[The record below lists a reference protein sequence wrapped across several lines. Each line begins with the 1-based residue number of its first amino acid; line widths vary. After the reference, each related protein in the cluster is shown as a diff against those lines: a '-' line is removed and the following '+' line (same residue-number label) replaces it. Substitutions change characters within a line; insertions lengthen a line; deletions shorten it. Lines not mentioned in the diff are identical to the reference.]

1 MTARKVKRGGNSQ
14 KDNFNQNVPKKAR
27 SVLNKEFEKKIMCND
42 MLAKFVIDF
51 LCIILFFSM
60 DFLLLDNK
68 KPLFCDI
75 IKLQDKIKKQNRGVL
90 YMLFSK
96 NSLKHTATKSNTLN
110 LHVVNK
116 LEQVAQQVI
125 HKKAVAKAVAKRE
138 AEPPVQQPTG
148 EKLADYSTTGKKR
161 KWDLHKQNN
170 LKLVELYKQAIK
182 ISPNVIS
189 PKRLQDLAD
198 CANQLEYLQ
207 DVEGNKKLY
216 KTYFCRVR
224 LCPMCQWRRSLKL
237 FSQVSKIT
245 DYINQQN
252 NNQVRYLFITLT
264 QKNCCGSE
272 LVQEINKINKS
283 FSLLVDKT
291 KRVQPATKFKKMLLG
306 YIKSTEVTYN
316 PKTKTY
322 HPHLHCIFA
331 VQEEYFNKVN
341 YINKNTWRAIW
352 ADLLKVDYLPQ
363 VNVQAIKPARQQ
375 KAVAEL
381 AKYPAKVSSILNL
394 PQMQAVQVIIDLT
407 TLCYKRRFVA
417 FGGIF
422 KKTKALLKLQDVEA
436 ENADLVGAG
445 NIKEFNYV
453 ARAIYKYNVKFGC
466 YISS

>member
-1 MTARKVKRGGNSQ
+1 MTARKPKRGGISQ
-14 KDNFNQNVPKKAR
+14 NDNFNQKRHPKHR
-27 SVLNKEFEKKIMCND
+27 KEQKLMEQLQTQIIYNLTLTLLFFI
-42 MLAKFVIDF
+42 LDF
-51 LCIILFFSM
+51 L
-60 DFLLLDNK
+60 FLGNK
-68 KPLFCDI
+68 KPLLCGI
-75 IKLQDKIKKQNRGVL
+75 IKVQRLLQQQNRGVFI
-90 YMLFSK
+90 MSFSK
-96 NSLKHTATKSNTLN
+96 NILSQPIQKGKKNFLHDVNTIEKKTL
-110 LHVVNK
+110 L
-116 LEQVAQQVI
+116 VI
-125 HKKAVAKAVAKRE
+125 HQKQLRKEIEKQEQEKQIPI
-138 AEPPVQQPTG
+138 AEPTG
-148 EKLADYSTTGKKR
+148 EKLADYSATGKKR

-182 ISPNVIS
+182 INPSVIS
-189 PKRLQDLAD
+189 LKRLQDLAD
-198 CANQLEYLQ
+198 CASQLEYLQ
-207 DVEGNKKLY
+207 DAEGNKKLY

-245 DYINQQN
+245 DYINQQQ

-264 QKNCCGSE
+264 QKNCSGSE

-291 KRVQPATKFKKMLLG
+291 KRVQPASKFKKMLLG

-331 VQEEYFNKVN
+331 VQGEYFNKEN
-341 YINKNTWRAIW
+341 YINKNSWRAIW

-363 VNVQAIKPARQQ
+363 INVQAIKPARQQ

-394 PQMQAVQVIIDLT
+394 PQMQAVQVVMDLT

-422 KKTKALLKLQDVEA
+422 KKTKALLKLQDIEA
-436 ENADLVGAG
+436 ENVDLVGAG

>member
-1 MTARKVKRGGNSQ
+1 M
-14 KDNFNQNVPKKAR
+14 QN
-27 SVLNKEFEKKIMCND
+27 LQTQIIYNLTLTLLFFI
-42 MLAKFVIDF
+42 LDF
-51 LCIILFFSM
+51 L
-60 DFLLLDNK
+60 FLGNK
-68 KPLFCDI
+68 KPLFCGI
-75 IKLQDKIKKQNRGVL
+75 IKVQRLLQQNRGVFI
-90 YMLFSK
+90 MSFSK
-96 NSLKHTATKSNTLN
+96 NIVSHQLQKGKQNF
-110 LHVVNK
+110 LHVVNAVEK
-116 LEQVAQQVI
+116 KTLLVI
-125 HKKAVAKAVAKRE
+125 HQKQLQKEIEKQEQEKEIPIVE
-138 AEPPVQQPTG
+138 PTG
-148 EKLADYSTTGKKR
+148 EKLADYSVTGKKR

-331 VQEEYFNKVN
+331 VQGEYFNKEN
-341 YINKNTWRAIW
+341 YINKNSWRAIW

-394 PQMQAVQVIIDLT
+394 PQMQAVQVVMNLT

-422 KKTKALLKLQDVEA
+422 KKTKALFKLQDIEA
-436 ENADLVGAG
+436 ENVDLVGAG

>member
-1 MTARKVKRGGNSQ
+1 MEQLQAQIIYNLTLTLL
-14 KDNFNQNVPKKAR
+14 FFI
-27 SVLNKEFEKKIMCND
+27 L
-42 MLAKFVIDF
+42 DF
-51 LCIILFFSM
+51 L
-60 DFLLLDNK
+60 FLGNK
-68 KPLFCDI
+68 KPLFCAI
-75 IKLQDKIKKQNRGVL
+75 IKMRRLLQQQNRGVFI
-90 YMLFSK
+90 MSFSK
-96 NSLKHTATKSNTLN
+96 NIVSQQPKKGKQNF
-110 LHVVNK
+110 LHVVNAVEK
-116 LEQVAQQVI
+116 KTLLVI
-125 HKKAVAKAVAKRE
+125 HHKQLRKEIAKQEQEKE
-138 AEPPVQQPTG
+138 IPIAEPTG
-148 EKLADYSTTGKKR
+148 EKLADYSATGKKR

-182 ISPNVIS
+182 INPSVIS

-198 CANQLEYLQ
+198 CASQLEYLQ

-245 DYINQQN
+245 DYINNQ

-331 VQEEYFNKVN
+331 VQEEYFNKAN
-341 YINKNTWRAIW
+341 YINKNSWRAIW
-352 ADLLKVDYLPQ
+352 ADLLKIDYLPQ

-394 PQMQAVQVIIDLT
+394 PQTQAVQVIMDLT

>member
-1 MTARKVKRGGNSQ
+1 MEQLQAQIIYNLTLTLLFFA
-14 KDNFNQNVPKKAR
+14 
-27 SVLNKEFEKKIMCND
+27 L
-42 MLAKFVIDF
+42 DF
-51 LCIILFFSM
+51 L
-60 DFLLLDNK
+60 FLGNK
-68 KPLFCDI
+68 KPLFCGI
-75 IKLQDKIKKQNRGVL
+75 IKVQRLLQQNRGVFI
-90 YMLFSK
+90 MSFSK
-96 NSLKHTATKSNTLN
+96 NIVSQSTQKGKQNF
-110 LHVVNK
+110 LHVVNAVEK
-116 LEQVAQQVI
+116 KTLLVI
-125 HKKAVAKAVAKRE
+125 HQKQLRKEIEKRE
-138 AEPPVQQPTG
+138 QEKQIPIAEATG
-148 EKLADYSTTGKKR
+148 EKLVDYSTTGKKR

-198 CANQLEYLQ
+198 CASQLEYLQ
-207 DVEGNKKLY
+207 DAEGNKKLY

-245 DYINQQN
+245 DYINQN
-252 NNQVRYLFITLT
+252 DNDDVRYLFITLT
-264 QKNCCGSE
+264 QKNCNGSE

-331 VQEEYFNKVN
+331 VQGEYFNKAN

-352 ADLLKVDYLPQ
+352 ADLLKIDYLPQ
-363 VNVQAIKPARQQ
+363 INVQAIKPARQQ

-394 PQMQAVQVIIDLT
+394 PQTQAVQVVMDLT

-422 KKTKALLKLQDVEA
+422 KKTKALLKMQDVEA

>member
-1 MTARKVKRGGNSQ
+1 MGQLQAQIIYNLTLTLL
-14 KDNFNQNVPKKAR
+14 FFI
-27 SVLNKEFEKKIMCND
+27 L
-42 MLAKFVIDF
+42 DF
-51 LCIILFFSM
+51 LILS
-60 DFLLLDNK
+60 NK
-68 KPLFCDI
+68 KPLFCVI
-75 IKLQDKIKKQNRGVL
+75 IKVQRLLKQQNRGVFI
-90 YMLFSK
+90 MFSK
-96 NSLKHTATKSNTLN
+96 NIVSHQLRKGKQNFLHNVNVIEKKTL
-110 LHVVNK
+110 L
-116 LEQVAQQVI
+116 VI
-125 HKKAVAKAVAKRE
+125 HQKQLQKEIEKRE
-138 AEPPVQQPTG
+138 QEKEIPIAEPTG
-148 EKLADYSTTGKKR
+148 EKLADYSATGKKR

-198 CANQLEYLQ
+198 CASQLEYLQ
-207 DVEGNKKLY
+207 DAEGNKKLY

-245 DYINQQN
+245 DYINNQN
-252 NNQVRYLFITLT
+252 DDVRYLFITLT
-264 QKNCCGSE
+264 QKNCSGLE

-291 KRVQPATKFKKMLLG
+291 KHVQPATKFKKMLLG

-331 VQEEYFNKVN
+331 VQGEYFNKAN

-352 ADLLKVDYLPQ
+352 ADLLKIDYLPQ

-394 PQMQAVQVIIDLT
+394 PQAQAVQVVMDLT

-422 KKTKALLKLQDVEA
+422 KKTKALLKMQDVEA

>member
-1 MTARKVKRGGNSQ
+1 MEQLQAQIIYNLTLTLLFFA
-14 KDNFNQNVPKKAR
+14 
-27 SVLNKEFEKKIMCND
+27 L
-42 MLAKFVIDF
+42 DF
-51 LCIILFFSM
+51 L
-60 DFLLLDNK
+60 FLGNK
-68 KPLFCDI
+68 KPLFCAI
-75 IKLQDKIKKQNRGVL
+75 IKVQRLLQQNRGVFI
-90 YMLFSK
+90 MSFSK
-96 NSLKHTATKSNTLN
+96 NIVSQQPKKGKQNF
-110 LHVVNK
+110 LHVVNAVEK
-116 LEQVAQQVI
+116 KTLLVI
-125 HKKAVAKAVAKRE
+125 HQKQLQKEIEKQEQEKE
-138 AEPPVQQPTG
+138 IPIAEPTG
-148 EKLADYSTTGKKR
+148 EKLADYSATGKKR

-182 ISPNVIS
+182 INPSVIS

-198 CANQLEYLQ
+198 CASQLEYLQ
-207 DVEGNKKLY
+207 DAEGNKKLY

-245 DYINQQN
+245 DYINQQQ

-306 YIKSTEVTYN
+306 YIKSMEVTYN

-331 VQEEYFNKVN
+331 VQEEYFNKAN

>member
-1 MTARKVKRGGNSQ
+1 MEQLQTQIIYNLTLTLL
-14 KDNFNQNVPKKAR
+14 FFI
-27 SVLNKEFEKKIMCND
+27 L
-42 MLAKFVIDF
+42 DF
-51 LCIILFFSM
+51 L
-60 DFLLLDNK
+60 FLGNK
-68 KPLFCDI
+68 KPLFCVI
-75 IKLQDKIKKQNRGVL
+75 IKVQRLLQKQNRGVFI
-90 YMLFSK
+90 MSFSK
-96 NSLKHTATKSNTLN
+96 NIVSQQFRKGKQNF
-110 LHVVNK
+110 LHVVNAVEK
-116 LEQVAQQVI
+116 KTLLVI
-125 HKKAVAKAVAKRE
+125 HQKQLQKEIEKRE
-138 AEPPVQQPTG
+138 QEKQIPIVEPTG
-148 EKLADYSTTGKKR
+148 EKLVDYSATGKKR

-198 CANQLEYLQ
+198 CASQLEYLQ
-207 DVEGNKKLY
+207 DAEGNKKLY

-264 QKNCCGSE
+264 QKNCSGSE

-291 KRVQPATKFKKMLLG
+291 KRVQPASKFKKMLLG

-331 VQEEYFNKVN
+331 VQEEYFNKAN
-341 YINKNTWRAIW
+341 YINKNSWRAIW

-363 VNVQAIKPARQQ
+363 INVQAIKPARQQ

-394 PQMQAVQVIIDLT
+394 PQAQAVQVVMDLT

-422 KKTKALLKLQDVEA
+422 KKTKALLKMQDVEA

>member
-1 MTARKVKRGGNSQ
+1 MEQLQTQIIYNLTLTLLFFA
-14 KDNFNQNVPKKAR
+14 
-27 SVLNKEFEKKIMCND
+27 L
-42 MLAKFVIDF
+42 DF
-51 LCIILFFSM
+51 L
-60 DFLLLDNK
+60 FLGNK
-68 KPLFCDI
+68 KPLFCGI
-75 IKLQDKIKKQNRGVL
+75 IKVQRLLQQNRGVF
-90 YMLFSK
+90 MSFSK
-96 NSLKHTATKSNTLN
+96 NIVSHQLQKGKQNFLHDVNAIEKKTL
-110 LHVVNK
+110 L
-116 LEQVAQQVI
+116 VI
-125 HKKAVAKAVAKRE
+125 HQKKLRKEIAKQEQEKQIPI
-138 AEPPVQQPTG
+138 AEPTG
-148 EKLADYSTTGKKR
+148 EKLVDYSATGKKR
-161 KWDLHKQNN
+161 KWDLHKQEN

-182 ISPNVIS
+182 INSSVIS

-207 DVEGNKKLY
+207 DAEGNKKLY

-252 NNQVRYLFITLT
+252 NQVRYLFITLT
-264 QKNCCGSE
+264 QKNCNGSE

-291 KRVQPATKFKKMLLG
+291 KRVQPASKFKKMLLG

-331 VQEEYFNKVN
+331 VQGEYFNKAN
-341 YINKNTWRAIW
+341 YINKNSWRAIW
-352 ADLLKVDYLPQ
+352 ADLLKIDYLPQ
-363 VNVQAIKPARQQ
+363 IDVQAIKPTRQQ

-394 PQMQAVQVIIDLT
+394 LEAQAVQVVMDLT

-422 KKTKALLKLQDVEA
+422 KKTKALLKMQDVEA

>member
-1 MTARKVKRGGNSQ
+1 MEQLQAQIIYNLTLTLL
-14 KDNFNQNVPKKAR
+14 FFI
-27 SVLNKEFEKKIMCND
+27 L
-42 MLAKFVIDF
+42 DF
-51 LCIILFFSM
+51 LILS
-60 DFLLLDNK
+60 NK
-68 KPLFCDI
+68 KPLFCVI
-75 IKLQDKIKKQNRGVL
+75 IKVQRLLKQQNRGVFI
-90 YMLFSK
+90 MFSK
-96 NSLKHTATKSNTLN
+96 NIVSHQLRKGKQNFLHNVNVIEKKTL
-110 LHVVNK
+110 L
-116 LEQVAQQVI
+116 VI
-125 HKKAVAKAVAKRE
+125 HQKQLQKEIEKRE
-138 AEPPVQQPTG
+138 QEKEIPIAEPTG
-148 EKLADYSTTGKKR
+148 EKLEDYSATGKKR

-189 PKRLQDLAD
+189 PKRLQDLED
-198 CANQLEYLQ
+198 CASQLEYLQ

-252 NNQVRYLFITLT
+252 NQVRYLFITLT
-264 QKNCCGSE
+264 QKNCNGSE

-291 KRVQPATKFKKMLLG
+291 KHVQPATKFKKMLLG

-331 VQEEYFNKVN
+331 VQGEYFNKEN
-341 YINKNTWRAIW
+341 YINKNSWRAIW

-394 PQMQAVQVIIDLT
+394 PQMQAVQVVMDLT

>member
-1 MTARKVKRGGNSQ
+1 MEQLQTQIIYNLTLTLLFFA
-14 KDNFNQNVPKKAR
+14 
-27 SVLNKEFEKKIMCND
+27 L
-42 MLAKFVIDF
+42 DF
-51 LCIILFFSM
+51 L
-60 DFLLLDNK
+60 FLGNK
-68 KPLFCDI
+68 KPLFCGI
-75 IKLQDKIKKQNRGVL
+75 IKVQRLLQQNRGVF
-90 YMLFSK
+90 MSFSK
-96 NSLKHTATKSNTLN
+96 NILSQPIQKGKKNFLHDVNAIEKKTL
-110 LHVVNK
+110 L
-116 LEQVAQQVI
+116 VI
-125 HKKAVAKAVAKRE
+125 HHKKLQKEIEKRE
-138 AEPPVQQPTG
+138 QEKEIPIAQPTG
-148 EKLADYSTTGKKR
+148 EKLADYSATGKKR

-182 ISPNVIS
+182 INPNVIS

-198 CANQLEYLQ
+198 CASQLEYLQ
-207 DVEGNKKLY
+207 DAEGNKKLY

-245 DYINQQN
+245 DYINNQ

-264 QKNCCGSE
+264 QKNCSGSE

-291 KRVQPATKFKKMLLG
+291 KRVQPAAKFKKMLLG

-331 VQEEYFNKVN
+331 VQGEYFNKAN

>member
-1 MTARKVKRGGNSQ
+1 MEQLQAQIIYNLTLTLLFFA
-14 KDNFNQNVPKKAR
+14 
-27 SVLNKEFEKKIMCND
+27 L
-42 MLAKFVIDF
+42 DF
-51 LCIILFFSM
+51 L
-60 DFLLLDNK
+60 FLGNK
-68 KPLFCDI
+68 KPLFCAI
-75 IKLQDKIKKQNRGVL
+75 IKVQRLLQQNRGVFI
-90 YMLFSK
+90 MSFSK
-96 NSLKHTATKSNTLN
+96 NILTQQPKKGKQNF
-110 LHVVNK
+110 LHVVNAVEK
-116 LEQVAQQVI
+116 KTLLVI
-125 HKKAVAKAVAKRE
+125 HHKQLRKEIEKRE
-138 AEPPVQQPTG
+138 QEKQIPIAQPTG
-148 EKLADYSTTGKKR
+148 EKLADYSATGKKR

-182 ISPNVIS
+182 INPSVIS

-198 CANQLEYLQ
+198 CASQLEYLQ
-207 DVEGNKKLY
+207 DAEGNKKLY

-245 DYINQQN
+245 DYINQQQ

-331 VQEEYFNKVN
+331 VQGEYFNKEN
-341 YINKNTWRAIW
+341 YINKNSWRAIW

-363 VNVQAIKPARQQ
+363 INVQAIKPARQQ

-394 PQMQAVQVIIDLT
+394 PQMQAVQVVMDLT

-422 KKTKALLKLQDVEA
+422 KKTKALLKLQDIEA
-436 ENADLVGAG
+436 ENVDLVGAG

>member
-1 MTARKVKRGGNSQ
+1 MEQLQAQIIYNLTLTLLFFA
-14 KDNFNQNVPKKAR
+14 
-27 SVLNKEFEKKIMCND
+27 L
-42 MLAKFVIDF
+42 DF
-51 LCIILFFSM
+51 L
-60 DFLLLDNK
+60 FLGNK
-68 KPLFCDI
+68 KPLFCGI
-75 IKLQDKIKKQNRGVL
+75 IKVQRLLQQNRGVF
-90 YMLFSK
+90 MSFSK
-96 NSLKHTATKSNTLN
+96 NILSQPIQKGKKNFLHDVNAIEKKTL
-110 LHVVNK
+110 L
-116 LEQVAQQVI
+116 VI
-125 HKKAVAKAVAKRE
+125 HHKKLQKEIEKRE
-138 AEPPVQQPTG
+138 QEKQIPIAEPTG
-148 EKLADYSTTGKKR
+148 EKLADYSATGKKR

-182 ISPNVIS
+182 INPSVIS

-198 CANQLEYLQ
+198 CASQLEYLQ
-207 DVEGNKKLY
+207 DAEGNKKLY

-252 NNQVRYLFITLT
+252 DDVRYLFITLT

-331 VQEEYFNKVN
+331 VQGEYFNKAN
-341 YINKNTWRAIW
+341 YINKNSWRAIW

-363 VNVQAIKPARQQ
+363 INVQAIKPARQQ

-394 PQMQAVQVIIDLT
+394 PQTQAVQVIMDLT

-436 ENADLVGAG
+436 ENADLVGAS
-445 NIKEFNYV
+445 NLKEFNYV

>member
-1 MTARKVKRGGNSQ
+1 MEQLQVQIIYNLTLTLLFFA
-14 KDNFNQNVPKKAR
+14 
-27 SVLNKEFEKKIMCND
+27 L
-42 MLAKFVIDF
+42 DF
-51 LCIILFFSM
+51 L
-60 DFLLLDNK
+60 FLGNK
-68 KPLFCDI
+68 KPLFCAI
-75 IKLQDKIKKQNRGVL
+75 IKVQRLLQQNRGVFI
-90 YMLFSK
+90 MSFSK
-96 NSLKHTATKSNTLN
+96 NILTHQPQKGKQNF
-110 LHVVNK
+110 LHVVNAVEK
-116 LEQVAQQVI
+116 KTLLVI
-125 HKKAVAKAVAKRE
+125 HQKKLQKEIEKRE
-138 AEPPVQQPTG
+138 QEKQIPIAEPTG
-148 EKLADYSTTGKKR
+148 EKLADYSATGKKR

-245 DYINQQN
+245 DYINQN
-252 NNQVRYLFITLT
+252 NNKQARYLFITLT
-264 QKNCCGSE
+264 QKNCSGSE

-291 KRVQPATKFKKMLLG
+291 KRVQPAAKFKKMLLG

-331 VQEEYFNKVN
+331 VQGEYFNKAN

-363 VNVQAIKPARQQ
+363 INVQAIKPARQQ

-394 PQMQAVQVIIDLT
+394 PQAQAVQVVMDLT

-422 KKTKALLKLQDVEA
+422 KKTKALLKMQDVEA

>member
-1 MTARKVKRGGNSQ
+1 MEQLQAQIIYNLTLTLL
-14 KDNFNQNVPKKAR
+14 FFI
-27 SVLNKEFEKKIMCND
+27 L
-42 MLAKFVIDF
+42 DF
-51 LCIILFFSM
+51 L
-60 DFLLLDNK
+60 FLGNK
-68 KPLFCDI
+68 KPLFCVI
-75 IKLQDKIKKQNRGVL
+75 IKVQRLLKQQNRGVFI
-90 YMLFSK
+90 MSFSK
-96 NSLKHTATKSNTLN
+96 NIVSQSTQKGKQNF
-110 LHVVNK
+110 LHVVNAVEK
-116 LEQVAQQVI
+116 KTLLVI
-125 HKKAVAKAVAKRE
+125 HQKQLQKEIEKRE
-138 AEPPVQQPTG
+138 QEKQIPIVEPTG
-148 EKLADYSTTGKKR
+148 EKLVDYSATGKKR

-182 ISPNVIS
+182 INPSVIS

-198 CANQLEYLQ
+198 CASQLEYLQ
-207 DVEGNKKLY
+207 DGEGNKKLY

-252 NNQVRYLFITLT
+252 DNQVRYLFITLT
-264 QKNCCGSE
+264 QKNCNGSE

-291 KRVQPATKFKKMLLG
+291 KRVQPASKFKKMLLG

-331 VQEEYFNKVN
+331 VQGEYFNKAN
-341 YINKNTWRAIW
+341 YINKNSWRAIW

-363 VNVQAIKPARQQ
+363 IDVQAIKPARQQ

-394 PQMQAVQVIIDLT
+394 PQAQAVQVVMDLT

-422 KKTKALLKLQDVEA
+422 KKTKALLKMQDVEA

-453 ARAIYKYNVKFGC
+453 ARAIYKYTVKFGC

>member
-1 MTARKVKRGGNSQ
+1 MEQLQTQIIYNLTLTLL
-14 KDNFNQNVPKKAR
+14 FFI
-27 SVLNKEFEKKIMCND
+27 L
-42 MLAKFVIDF
+42 DF
-51 LCIILFFSM
+51 L
-60 DFLLLDNK
+60 FLGNK
-68 KPLFCDI
+68 KPLFCVI
-75 IKLQDKIKKQNRGVL
+75 IKVQRLLQKQNRGVFI
-90 YMLFSK
+90 MSFSK
-96 NSLKHTATKSNTLN
+96 NIVSQQFRKGKQNF
-110 LHVVNK
+110 LHVVNAVEK
-116 LEQVAQQVI
+116 KTLLVI
-125 HKKAVAKAVAKRE
+125 HQKQLQKEIEKRE
-138 AEPPVQQPTG
+138 QEKQIPIVEPTG
-148 EKLADYSTTGKKR
+148 EKLVDYSATGKKR

-198 CANQLEYLQ
+198 CASQLEYLQ

-331 VQEEYFNKVN
+331 VQGEYFNKEN
-341 YINKNTWRAIW
+341 YINKNSWRAIW

-394 PQMQAVQVIIDLT
+394 PQMQAVQVVMDLT

-422 KKTKALLKLQDVEA
+422 KKTKALLKMQDVEA

>member
-1 MTARKVKRGGNSQ
+1 MEQLQAQIIYNLTLTLLFFA
-14 KDNFNQNVPKKAR
+14 
-27 SVLNKEFEKKIMCND
+27 L
-42 MLAKFVIDF
+42 DF
-51 LCIILFFSM
+51 L
-60 DFLLLDNK
+60 FLGNK
-68 KPLFCDI
+68 KPLFCAI
-75 IKLQDKIKKQNRGVL
+75 IKVQRLLQQNRGVFI
-90 YMLFSK
+90 MSFSK
-96 NSLKHTATKSNTLN
+96 NILTQPIQKGKQNF
-110 LHVVNK
+110 LHVVNAVEK
-116 LEQVAQQVI
+116 KTLLVI
-125 HKKAVAKAVAKRE
+125 HQKQLQKEIEKRE
-138 AEPPVQQPTG
+138 QEKQIPIVEPTG
-148 EKLADYSTTGKKR
+148 EKLVDYSATGKKR

-182 ISPNVIS
+182 INSSVIS

-198 CANQLEYLQ
+198 CASQLEYLQ
-207 DVEGNKKLY
+207 DGEGNKKLY

-252 NNQVRYLFITLT
+252 DNQVRYLFITLT
-264 QKNCCGSE
+264 QKNCNGSE

-291 KRVQPATKFKKMLLG
+291 KRVQPASKFKKMLLG

-331 VQEEYFNKVN
+331 VQGEYFNKAN
-341 YINKNTWRAIW
+341 YINKNSWRAIW
-352 ADLLKVDYLPQ
+352 ADLLKIDYLPQ
-363 VNVQAIKPARQQ
+363 IDVQAIKPARQQ

-381 AKYPAKVSSILNL
+381 TKYPAKVSSILNL
-394 PQMQAVQVIIDLT
+394 PQAQAVQVIIDLT

>member
-1 MTARKVKRGGNSQ
+1 MEQLQAQIIYNLTLTLLFFA
-14 KDNFNQNVPKKAR
+14 
-27 SVLNKEFEKKIMCND
+27 L
-42 MLAKFVIDF
+42 DF
-51 LCIILFFSM
+51 L
-60 DFLLLDNK
+60 FLGNK
-68 KPLFCDI
+68 KPLFCAI
-75 IKLQDKIKKQNRGVL
+75 IKVQRLLQQNRGVFI
-90 YMLFSK
+90 MSFSK
-96 NSLKHTATKSNTLN
+96 NILTQQPKKGKQNF
-110 LHVVNK
+110 LHVVNAVEK
-116 LEQVAQQVI
+116 KTLLVI
-125 HKKAVAKAVAKRE
+125 HHKQLRKEIEKRE
-138 AEPPVQQPTG
+138 QEKQIPIAEATG
-148 EKLADYSTTGKKR
+148 EKLEDYSATGKKR

-245 DYINQQN
+245 DYINQQQ

-264 QKNCCGSE
+264 QKNCNGSE

-331 VQEEYFNKVN
+331 VQEEYFNKAN

-394 PQMQAVQVIIDLT
+394 PQAQAVQVIIDLT

>member
-1 MTARKVKRGGNSQ
+1 MEQLQVQ
-14 KDNFNQNVPKKAR
+14 
-27 SVLNKEFEKKIMCND
+27 
-42 MLAKFVIDF
+42 
-51 LCIILFFSM
+51 IIYNLTLTLLFFAL
-60 DFLLLDNK
+60 DFLLLGNK

-75 IKLQDKIKKQNRGVL
+75 IKVQRLLQQQNRGVFI
-90 YMLFSK
+90 MSFSK
-96 NSLKHTATKSNTLN
+96 NIVSHQLQKGKQNFLHNVNTIEKKTL
-110 LHVVNK
+110 L
-116 LEQVAQQVI
+116 VI
-125 HKKAVAKAVAKRE
+125 HQKNLRKRIKKQEQEEQIPIA
-138 AEPPVQQPTG
+138 QPTG
-148 EKLADYSTTGKKR
+148 EKLVDYSTTGKKR
-161 KWDLHKQNN
+161 KWDLHKKNN

-198 CANQLEYLQ
+198 CASQLEYLQ
-207 DVEGNKKLY
+207 DAEGNKKLY

-252 NNQVRYLFITLT
+252 KNQVRYLFITLT

-291 KRVQPATKFKKMLLG
+291 KRVQPASKFKKMLLG

-331 VQEEYFNKVN
+331 VQGEYFNKEN
-341 YINKNTWRAIW
+341 YINKNSWRTIW

-394 PQMQAVQVIIDLT
+394 PQTQAVQVVMDLT

>member
-1 MTARKVKRGGNSQ
+1 
-14 KDNFNQNVPKKAR
+14 
-27 SVLNKEFEKKIMCND
+27 MCDD

-90 YMLFSK
+90 YMLFYK
-96 NSLKHTATKSNTLN
+96 NSLKHTAIKSNTLN

-148 EKLADYSTTGKKR
+148 EKLVDYSQTGKKR
-161 KWDLHKQNN
+161 KWDKHKQDA
-170 LKLVELYKQAIK
+170 LKLADLYTQALK
-182 ISPNVIS
+182 LYPNLLTA
-189 PKRLQDLAD
+189 KRLEDLIL
-198 CANQLEYLQ
+198 CAEQLEYLV
-207 DVEGNKKLY
+207 DADGNKKLY
-216 KTYFCRVR
+216 RTYFCRNR

-245 DYINQQN
+245 DYLNEQN
-252 NNQVRYLFITLT
+252 NEQNNQVRYLFITLT
-264 QKNCCGSE
+264 QKNCEGANLKIE
-272 LVQEINKINKS
+272 FDEINTAFAK
-283 FSLLVDKT
+283 LVDKT
-291 KRVQPATKFKKMLLG
+291 KHVATATKFKQSMLG

-316 PKTKTY
+316 SKTNTY
-322 HPHLHCIFA
+322 HPHLHVIFA
-331 VQEEYFNKVN
+331 VKEDYFNFKSSN
-341 YINKNTWRAIW
+341 YISKNNWRAIW
-352 ADLLKVDYLPQ
+352 AELLGVDYLPQ
-363 VNVQAIKPARQQ
+363 VNVQAIKQARQQ

-381 AKYPAKVSSILNL
+381 AKYPAKITNILDL
-394 PQMQAVQVIIDLT
+394 PQQQAVQVVADLT
-407 TLCYKRRFVA
+407 IFCYKRRFVA

-422 KKTKALLKLQDVEA
+422 KKTKTLLKLQDVEA

>member
-1 MTARKVKRGGNSQ
+1 MEQLQAQIIYNLTLTLL
-14 KDNFNQNVPKKAR
+14 FFI
-27 SVLNKEFEKKIMCND
+27 L
-42 MLAKFVIDF
+42 DF
-51 LCIILFFSM
+51 LILS
-60 DFLLLDNK
+60 NK
-68 KPLFCDI
+68 KPLFCVI
-75 IKLQDKIKKQNRGVL
+75 IKVQRLLKQQNRGVFI
-90 YMLFSK
+90 MFSK
-96 NSLKHTATKSNTLN
+96 NIVSHQLRKGKQNFLHNVNVIEKKTL
-110 LHVVNK
+110 L
-116 LEQVAQQVI
+116 VI
-125 HKKAVAKAVAKRE
+125 HQKQLQKEIEKRE
-138 AEPPVQQPTG
+138 QEKEIPIAEPTG
-148 EKLADYSTTGKKR
+148 EKLADYSATGKKR

-198 CANQLEYLQ
+198 CASQLEYLQ
-207 DVEGNKKLY
+207 DAEGNKKLY

-252 NNQVRYLFITLT
+252 NQVRYLFITLT
-264 QKNCCGSE
+264 QKNCSGPE

-291 KRVQPATKFKKMLLG
+291 KRVQPASKFKKMLLG

-331 VQEEYFNKVN
+331 VQGEYFNKAN
-341 YINKNTWRAIW
+341 YINKNSWRAIW
-352 ADLLKVDYLPQ
+352 ADLLKIDYLPQ
-363 VNVQAIKPARQQ
+363 IDVQAIKPARQQ

-381 AKYPAKVSSILNL
+381 TKYPAKVSSILNL
-394 PQMQAVQVIIDLT
+394 PQAQAVQVIIDLT

>member
-1 MTARKVKRGGNSQ
+1 MEQLQTQ
-14 KDNFNQNVPKKAR
+14 
-27 SVLNKEFEKKIMCND
+27 
-42 MLAKFVIDF
+42 
-51 LCIILFFSM
+51 IIYNLTLTLLFFAL
-60 DFLLLDNK
+60 DFLLLGNK
-68 KPLFCDI
+68 KPLFCGI
-75 IKLQDKIKKQNRGVL
+75 IKVQRLLQQQNRGVFI
-90 YMLFSK
+90 MSFSK
-96 NSLKHTATKSNTLN
+96 NIVSQQPKKGKQNF
-110 LHVVNK
+110 LHVVNAVEK
-116 LEQVAQQVI
+116 KTLLVI
-125 HKKAVAKAVAKRE
+125 HQKKLQKEIEKRE
-138 AEPPVQQPTG
+138 QEKEIPIAQPTG
-148 EKLADYSTTGKKR
+148 EKLADYSATGKKR

-182 ISPNVIS
+182 ISPSVIS

-198 CANQLEYLQ
+198 CASQLEYLQ
-207 DVEGNKKLY
+207 DAEGNKKLY

-245 DYINQQN
+245 DYINNQN
-252 NNQVRYLFITLT
+252 DDVRYLFITLT
-264 QKNCCGSE
+264 QKNCNGSE

-291 KRVQPATKFKKMLLG
+291 KRVQPASKFKKMLLG

-331 VQEEYFNKVN
+331 VQGEYFNKAN

-352 ADLLKVDYLPQ
+352 ADLLKIDYLPQ
-363 VNVQAIKPARQQ
+363 INVQAIKPARQQ

-445 NIKEFNYV
+445 NVKEFNYV

>member
-1 MTARKVKRGGNSQ
+1 
-14 KDNFNQNVPKKAR
+14 
-27 SVLNKEFEKKIMCND
+27 MCDD

-90 YMLFSK
+90 YMLFYK
-96 NSLKHTATKSNTLN
+96 NSLKHTAIKSNTLN

-148 EKLADYSTTGKKR
+148 EKLVDYSQTGKKR
-161 KWDLHKQNN
+161 KWDKHKQDA
-170 LKLVELYKQAIK
+170 LKLADLYTQALK
-182 ISPNVIS
+182 LYPNLLTA
-189 PKRLQDLAD
+189 KRLEDLIL
-198 CANQLEYLQ
+198 CAEQLEYLV
-207 DVEGNKKLY
+207 DADGNKKLY
-216 KTYFCRVR
+216 RTYFCRNR

-245 DYINQQN
+245 DYLNEQN
-252 NNQVRYLFITLT
+252 NEQNNQVRYLFITLT
-264 QKNCCGSE
+264 QKNCEGANLKIE
-272 LVQEINKINKS
+272 FDKINTAFAK
-283 FSLLVDKT
+283 LVDKT
-291 KRVQPATKFKKMLLG
+291 KHVATATKFKQSMLG

-316 PKTKTY
+316 SKTNTY
-322 HPHLHCIFA
+322 HPHLHVIFA
-331 VQEEYFNKVN
+331 VKEDYFNFKSSN
-341 YINKNTWRAIW
+341 YISKNNWRAIW
-352 ADLLKVDYLPQ
+352 AELLGVDYLPQ
-363 VNVQAIKPARQQ
+363 VNVQAIKQARQQ

-381 AKYPAKVSSILNL
+381 VKYPAKITNILDL
-394 PQMQAVQVIIDLT
+394 PQQQAVQVVADLT
-407 TLCYKRRFVA
+407 IFCYKRRFVA

-422 KKTKALLKLQDVEA
+422 KKTKTLLKLQDVEA

>member
-1 MTARKVKRGGNSQ
+1 MEQLQTQIIYNLTLTLL
-14 KDNFNQNVPKKAR
+14 FFI
-27 SVLNKEFEKKIMCND
+27 L
-42 MLAKFVIDF
+42 DF
-51 LCIILFFSM
+51 L
-60 DFLLLDNK
+60 FLGNK
-68 KPLFCDI
+68 KPLFCVI
-75 IKLQDKIKKQNRGVL
+75 IKVQRLLQKQNRGVFI
-90 YMLFSK
+90 MSFSK
-96 NSLKHTATKSNTLN
+96 NIVSQQFRKGKQNF
-110 LHVVNK
+110 LHVVNAVEK
-116 LEQVAQQVI
+116 KTLLVI
-125 HKKAVAKAVAKRE
+125 HQKQLQREIEKRE
-138 AEPPVQQPTG
+138 QEKQIPIVEPTG
-148 EKLADYSTTGKKR
+148 EKLMDYSATGKKR

-170 LKLVELYKQAIK
+170 LRLVELYKQAIK
-182 ISPNVIS
+182 INPSVIS

-198 CANQLEYLQ
+198 CASQLEYLQ
-207 DVEGNKKLY
+207 DAEGNKKLY

-245 DYINQQN
+245 DYINQQQ

-264 QKNCCGSE
+264 QKNCNGSE

-283 FSLLVDKT
+283 FSLLIDKT
-291 KRVQPATKFKKMLLG
+291 KRVQPASKFKKMLLG

-331 VQEEYFNKVN
+331 VQEEYFNKAN
-341 YINKNTWRAIW
+341 YINKNSWRAIW

-363 VNVQAIKPARQQ
+363 INVQAIKPTRQQ

-394 PQMQAVQVIIDLT
+394 PQAQAVQVVMDLT

-422 KKTKALLKLQDVEA
+422 KKTKALLKMQDVEA

>member
-1 MTARKVKRGGNSQ
+1 MEQLQVQIIYNLTLTLL
-14 KDNFNQNVPKKAR
+14 FFI
-27 SVLNKEFEKKIMCND
+27 L
-42 MLAKFVIDF
+42 DF
-51 LCIILFFSM
+51 L
-60 DFLLLDNK
+60 FLGNK
-68 KPLFCDI
+68 KPLFCVI
-75 IKLQDKIKKQNRGVL
+75 IKVQRLLQKQNRGVFI
-90 YMLFSK
+90 MSFSK
-96 NSLKHTATKSNTLN
+96 NILTHQPQKGKQNF
-110 LHVVNK
+110 LHVVNAVEK
-116 LEQVAQQVI
+116 KTLLVI
-125 HKKAVAKAVAKRE
+125 HQKKLQKEIEKRE
-138 AEPPVQQPTG
+138 QEKQIPIAEPTG
-148 EKLADYSTTGKKR
+148 EKLVDYSATGKKR

-182 ISPNVIS
+182 INPSVIS

-198 CANQLEYLQ
+198 CASQLEYLQ
-207 DVEGNKKLY
+207 DAEGNKKLY

-245 DYINQQN
+245 DYINNQ

-264 QKNCCGSE
+264 QKNCSGLE

-331 VQEEYFNKVN
+331 VQGEYFNKAN
-341 YINKNTWRAIW
+341 YINKNSWRAIW

-363 VNVQAIKPARQQ
+363 IDVQAIKPARQQ

-394 PQMQAVQVIIDLT
+394 PQTQAVQVVMDLT

-422 KKTKALLKLQDVEA
+422 KKIKALLKMQDVEA

>member
-1 MTARKVKRGGNSQ
+1 MEQLQTQIIYNLTLTLL
-14 KDNFNQNVPKKAR
+14 FFI
-27 SVLNKEFEKKIMCND
+27 L
-42 MLAKFVIDF
+42 DF
-51 LCIILFFSM
+51 L
-60 DFLLLDNK
+60 FLGNK
-68 KPLFCDI
+68 KPLFCVI
-75 IKLQDKIKKQNRGVL
+75 IKVQRLLQKQNRGVFI
-90 YMLFSK
+90 MSFSK
-96 NSLKHTATKSNTLN
+96 NIVSQQFRKGKQNFLHNVNVIEKKTL
-110 LHVVNK
+110 L
-116 LEQVAQQVI
+116 VI
-125 HKKAVAKAVAKRE
+125 HQKQLQKEIEKRE
-138 AEPPVQQPTG
+138 QEKEIPIAEPTG
-148 EKLADYSTTGKKR
+148 EKLADYSATGKKR

-182 ISPNVIS
+182 INPSVIS

-207 DVEGNKKLY
+207 DAEGNKKLY

-252 NNQVRYLFITLT
+252 NQVRYLFITLT
-264 QKNCCGSE
+264 QKNCNGSE

-283 FSLLVDKT
+283 FSLLIDKT
-291 KRVQPATKFKKMLLG
+291 KRVQSASKFKKMLLG
-306 YIKSTEVTYN
+306 YIKSTEITYN

-331 VQEEYFNKVN
+331 VQGEYFNKAN
-341 YINKNTWRAIW
+341 YINKNNWRAIW
-352 ADLLKVDYLPQ
+352 ADLLKIDYLPQ

-381 AKYPAKVSSILNL
+381 AKYPAKVSSILDL
-394 PQMQAVQVIIDLT
+394 PQTQAVQVIMDLT

-422 KKTKALLKLQDVEA
+422 KKTKALLKMQDVEA

>member
-1 MTARKVKRGGNSQ
+1 MEQLQAQIIYNLTLTLLFFA
-14 KDNFNQNVPKKAR
+14 
-27 SVLNKEFEKKIMCND
+27 L
-42 MLAKFVIDF
+42 DF
-51 LCIILFFSM
+51 L
-60 DFLLLDNK
+60 FLGNK
-68 KPLFCDI
+68 KPLFCAI
-75 IKLQDKIKKQNRGVL
+75 IKVQRLLQQNRGVFI
-90 YMLFSK
+90 MSFSK
-96 NSLKHTATKSNTLN
+96 NIVSQQPKKGKQNF
-110 LHVVNK
+110 LHVVNAVEK
-116 LEQVAQQVI
+116 KTLLVI
-125 HKKAVAKAVAKRE
+125 HQKQLQKEIEKQEQEKEIPIVE
-138 AEPPVQQPTG
+138 PTG
-148 EKLADYSTTGKKR
+148 EKLTDYSATGKKR

-182 ISPNVIS
+182 INPNVIS

-198 CANQLEYLQ
+198 CASQLEYLQ
-207 DVEGNKKLY
+207 DAEGNKKLY

-264 QKNCCGSE
+264 QKNCSGSE

-341 YINKNTWRAIW
+341 YINKNTWRSIW
-352 ADLLKVDYLPQ
+352 ADLLKIDYLPQ
-363 VNVQAIKPARQQ
+363 INVQAIKPARQQ

-394 PQMQAVQVIIDLT
+394 PQAQAVQVVIDLT

-422 KKTKALLKLQDVEA
+422 KKTKALLKMQDVEA

>member
-1 MTARKVKRGGNSQ
+1 
-14 KDNFNQNVPKKAR
+14 
-27 SVLNKEFEKKIMCND
+27 MCDD

-90 YMLFSK
+90 YMLFYK
-96 NSLKHTATKSNTLN
+96 NSLKHTAIKSNTLN

-148 EKLADYSTTGKKR
+148 EKLVDYSQTGKKR
-161 KWDLHKQNN
+161 KWDKHKQDA
-170 LKLVELYKQAIK
+170 LKLADLYTQALK
-182 ISPNVIS
+182 LYPNLLTA
-189 PKRLQDLAD
+189 KRLEDLIL
-198 CANQLEYLQ
+198 CAEQLEYLV
-207 DVEGNKKLY
+207 DADGNKKLY
-216 KTYFCRVR
+216 RTYFCRNR

-245 DYINQQN
+245 DYLNEQN
-252 NNQVRYLFITLT
+252 NEQNNQVRYLFITLT
-264 QKNCCGSE
+264 QKNCEGANLKIE
-272 LVQEINKINKS
+272 FDKINTAFAK
-283 FSLLVDKT
+283 LVDKT
-291 KRVQPATKFKKMLLG
+291 KHVATATKFKQSMLG

-316 PKTKTY
+316 SKTNTY
-322 HPHLHCIFA
+322 HPHLHVIFA
-331 VQEEYFNKVN
+331 VKEDYFNFKSSN
-341 YINKNTWRAIW
+341 YISKNNWRAIW
-352 ADLLKVDYLPQ
+352 AELLGVDYLPK
-363 VNVQAIKPARQQ
+363 VNVQAIKQARQQ

-381 AKYPAKVSSILNL
+381 AKYPAKITNILDL
-394 PQMQAVQVIIDLT
+394 PQQQAVQVVADLT
-407 TLCYKRRFVA
+407 IFCYKRRFVA

-422 KKTKALLKLQDVEA
+422 KKTKTLLKLQDVEA

>member
-1 MTARKVKRGGNSQ
+1 MEQLQTQIIYNLTLTLLFFA
-14 KDNFNQNVPKKAR
+14 
-27 SVLNKEFEKKIMCND
+27 L
-42 MLAKFVIDF
+42 DF
-51 LCIILFFSM
+51 L
-60 DFLLLDNK
+60 FLGNK
-68 KPLFCDI
+68 KPLFCGI
-75 IKLQDKIKKQNRGVL
+75 IKVQRLLQQNRGVF
-90 YMLFSK
+90 MSFSK
-96 NSLKHTATKSNTLN
+96 NIVSHQLQKGKQNFLHDVNAIEKKTL
-110 LHVVNK
+110 L
-116 LEQVAQQVI
+116 VI
-125 HKKAVAKAVAKRE
+125 HQKKLRKEIAKQEQEKQIPI
-138 AEPPVQQPTG
+138 AEPTG
-148 EKLADYSTTGKKR
+148 EKLVDYSATGKKR
-161 KWDLHKQNN
+161 KWDLHKQEN

-182 ISPNVIS
+182 INSSVIS

-207 DVEGNKKLY
+207 DAEGNKKLY

-252 NNQVRYLFITLT
+252 NQVRYLFITLT
-264 QKNCCGSE
+264 QKNCNGSE

-291 KRVQPATKFKKMLLG
+291 KRVQPASKFKKMLLG

-331 VQEEYFNKVN
+331 VQGEYFNKAN
-341 YINKNTWRAIW
+341 YINKNSWRAIW
-352 ADLLKVDYLPQ
+352 ADLLKIDYLPQ
-363 VNVQAIKPARQQ
+363 IDVQAIKPTRQQ

-394 PQMQAVQVIIDLT
+394 PEAQAVQVVMDLT

-422 KKTKALLKLQDVEA
+422 KKTKALLKMQDVEA

>member
-1 MTARKVKRGGNSQ
+1 MEQLQAQIIYNLTLTLL
-14 KDNFNQNVPKKAR
+14 FFI
-27 SVLNKEFEKKIMCND
+27 L
-42 MLAKFVIDF
+42 DF
-51 LCIILFFSM
+51 L
-60 DFLLLDNK
+60 FLGNK
-68 KPLFCDI
+68 KPLFCAI
-75 IKLQDKIKKQNRGVL
+75 IKMRRLLQQQNRGVL
-90 YMLFSK
+90 FMSFTK
-96 NSLKHTATKSNTLN
+96 NIVSHKSQKGKQNFLHDVNAIEKKTL
-110 LHVVNK
+110 L
-116 LEQVAQQVI
+116 VI
-125 HKKAVAKAVAKRE
+125 HQKKLRKEIAKQEQEKQIPI
-138 AEPPVQQPTG
+138 AEPTG
-148 EKLADYSTTGKKR
+148 EKLVDYSATGRKR

-170 LKLVELYKQAIK
+170 LRLVELYRQAIK
-182 ISPNVIS
+182 INPSVIS

-207 DVEGNKKLY
+207 DAEGNKKLY

-245 DYINQQN
+245 DYINK

-264 QKNCCGSE
+264 QKNCNGSE

-291 KRVQPATKFKKMLLG
+291 KCVQPASKFKKMLLG
-306 YIKSTEVTYN
+306 YIKSTEITYN

-331 VQEEYFNKVN
+331 VQGEYFNKAN

-352 ADLLKVDYLPQ
+352 ADLLKIDYLPQ

-394 PQMQAVQVIIDLT
+394 PQTQAVQVVIDLT

-422 KKTKALLKLQDVEA
+422 KKTKALLKMQDVEA

>member
-1 MTARKVKRGGNSQ
+1 MTARKPKRGGISQ
-14 KDNFNQNVPKKAR
+14 NDNFNQKRHPKHR
-27 SVLNKEFEKKIMCND
+27 KEQKLMEQLQTQIIYNLTLTLLFFI
-42 MLAKFVIDF
+42 LDF
-51 LCIILFFSM
+51 L
-60 DFLLLDNK
+60 FLGNK
-68 KPLFCDI
+68 KPLLCGI
-75 IKLQDKIKKQNRGVL
+75 IKVQRLLQQQNRGVFI
-90 YMLFSK
+90 MSFSK
-96 NSLKHTATKSNTLN
+96 NILSQPIQKGKKNFLHDVNTIEKKTL
-110 LHVVNK
+110 L
-116 LEQVAQQVI
+116 VI
-125 HKKAVAKAVAKRE
+125 HQKQLRKEIEKQEQEKQIPI
-138 AEPPVQQPTG
+138 AEPTG
-148 EKLADYSTTGKKR
+148 EKLADYSATGKKR

-182 ISPNVIS
+182 INPSVIS

-198 CANQLEYLQ
+198 CASQLEYLQ
-207 DVEGNKKLY
+207 DAEGNKKLY

-245 DYINQQN
+245 DYINQQQ

-264 QKNCCGSE
+264 QKNCSGSE

-291 KRVQPATKFKKMLLG
+291 KRVQPASKFKKMLLG

-331 VQEEYFNKVN
+331 VQDEYFNKEN
-341 YINKNTWRAIW
+341 YINKNSWRTIW

-363 VNVQAIKPARQQ
+363 INVQAIKPARQQ

-394 PQMQAVQVIIDLT
+394 PQMQAVQVVMDLT

-422 KKTKALLKLQDVEA
+422 KKTKALLKLQDIEA
-436 ENADLVGAG
+436 ENVDLVGAG

>member
-1 MTARKVKRGGNSQ
+1 MEQLQAQIIYNLTLTLL
-14 KDNFNQNVPKKAR
+14 FFI
-27 SVLNKEFEKKIMCND
+27 L
-42 MLAKFVIDF
+42 DF
-51 LCIILFFSM
+51 L
-60 DFLLLDNK
+60 FLGNK
-68 KPLFCDI
+68 KPLFCVI
-75 IKLQDKIKKQNRGVL
+75 IKVQRLLQKQNRGVFI
-90 YMLFSK
+90 MSFSK
-96 NSLKHTATKSNTLN
+96 NIVSQSTQKGKQNF
-110 LHVVNK
+110 LHVVNAVEK
-116 LEQVAQQVI
+116 KTLLVI
-125 HKKAVAKAVAKRE
+125 HQKKLQKEIEKRE
-138 AEPPVQQPTG
+138 QEKEIPIAQPTG

-198 CANQLEYLQ
+198 CASQLEYLQ
-207 DVEGNKKLY
+207 DAEGNKKLY

-252 NNQVRYLFITLT
+252 NQVRYLFITLT
-264 QKNCCGSE
+264 QKNCSGPE

-291 KRVQPATKFKKMLLG
+291 KRVQPASKFKKMLLG

-331 VQEEYFNKVN
+331 VQGEYFNKAN
-341 YINKNTWRAIW
+341 YINKNSWRAIW
-352 ADLLKVDYLPQ
+352 ADLLKIDYLPQ
-363 VNVQAIKPARQQ
+363 IDVQAIKPARQQ

-381 AKYPAKVSSILNL
+381 TKYPAKVSSILNL
-394 PQMQAVQVIIDLT
+394 PQAQAVQVIIDLT

>member
-1 MTARKVKRGGNSQ
+1 MEQLQAQIIYNLTLTLLFFA
-14 KDNFNQNVPKKAR
+14 
-27 SVLNKEFEKKIMCND
+27 L
-42 MLAKFVIDF
+42 DF
-51 LCIILFFSM
+51 L
-60 DFLLLDNK
+60 FLGNK
-68 KPLFCDI
+68 KPLFCAI
-75 IKLQDKIKKQNRGVL
+75 IKVQRLLQQNRGVFI
-90 YMLFSK
+90 MSFSK
-96 NSLKHTATKSNTLN
+96 NIVSQQPKKGKQNF
-110 LHVVNK
+110 LHVVNAVEK
-116 LEQVAQQVI
+116 KTLLVI
-125 HKKAVAKAVAKRE
+125 HQKQLQKEIEKQEQEKEIPIVE
-138 AEPPVQQPTG
+138 PTG
-148 EKLADYSTTGKKR
+148 EKLTDYSATGKKR

-198 CANQLEYLQ
+198 CASQLEYLQ
-207 DVEGNKKLY
+207 DAEGNKKLY

-264 QKNCCGSE
+264 QKNCSGSE

-352 ADLLKVDYLPQ
+352 ADLLKIDYLPQ
-363 VNVQAIKPARQQ
+363 INVQAIKPARQQ

-394 PQMQAVQVIIDLT
+394 PQTQAVQVVMDLT

-436 ENADLVGAG
+436 ENADLVGAS
-445 NIKEFNYV
+445 NLKEFNYV

>member
-1 MTARKVKRGGNSQ
+1 MEQLQTQIIYNLTLTLL
-14 KDNFNQNVPKKAR
+14 FFI
-27 SVLNKEFEKKIMCND
+27 L
-42 MLAKFVIDF
+42 DF
-51 LCIILFFSM
+51 L
-60 DFLLLDNK
+60 FLGNK
-68 KPLFCDI
+68 KPLLCGI
-75 IKLQDKIKKQNRGVL
+75 IKVQRLLQQQNRGVFI
-90 YMLFSK
+90 MSFSRNIVSQQPK
-96 NSLKHTATKSNTLN
+96 KGKQNF
-110 LHVVNK
+110 LHVVNAVEK
-116 LEQVAQQVI
+116 KTLLVI
-125 HKKAVAKAVAKRE
+125 HQKQLRKEIEKQEQEKEIPIVE
-138 AEPPVQQPTG
+138 PTG
-148 EKLADYSTTGKKR
+148 EKLADYSATGKKR

-198 CANQLEYLQ
+198 CASQLEYLQ
-207 DVEGNKKLY
+207 DAEGNKKLY

-252 NNQVRYLFITLT
+252 NQVRYLFITLT
-264 QKNCCGSE
+264 QKNCSGLE

-291 KRVQPATKFKKMLLG
+291 KRVQPASKFKKMLLG

-331 VQEEYFNKVN
+331 VQGEYFNKEN
-341 YINKNTWRAIW
+341 YINKNSWRAIW

-363 VNVQAIKPARQQ
+363 INVQAIKPARQQ

-394 PQMQAVQVIIDLT
+394 PQMQAVQVVMDLT

-422 KKTKALLKLQDVEA
+422 KKTKALLKLQDIEA
-436 ENADLVGAG
+436 ENVDLVGAG

>member
-1 MTARKVKRGGNSQ
+1 MEQLQAQIIYNLTLTLLFFA
-14 KDNFNQNVPKKAR
+14 
-27 SVLNKEFEKKIMCND
+27 L
-42 MLAKFVIDF
+42 DF
-51 LCIILFFSM
+51 L
-60 DFLLLDNK
+60 FLGNK
-68 KPLFCDI
+68 KPLFCAI
-75 IKLQDKIKKQNRGVL
+75 IKVQRLLQQNRGVFI
-90 YMLFSK
+90 MSFSK
-96 NSLKHTATKSNTLN
+96 NILTQQPKKGKQNF
-110 LHVVNK
+110 LHVVNAVEK
-116 LEQVAQQVI
+116 KTLLVI
-125 HKKAVAKAVAKRE
+125 HHKQLRKEIEKRE
-138 AEPPVQQPTG
+138 QEKQIPIAEATG
-148 EKLADYSTTGKKR
+148 EKLTDYSATGKKR

-198 CANQLEYLQ
+198 CASQLEYLQ
-207 DVEGNKKLY
+207 DAEGNKKLY

-264 QKNCCGSE
+264 QKNCSGSE

-363 VNVQAIKPARQQ
+363 INVQAIKPARQQ

-394 PQMQAVQVIIDLT
+394 PQAQAVQVVMDLT

-422 KKTKALLKLQDVEA
+422 KKTKALLKMQDVEA

>member
-1 MTARKVKRGGNSQ
+1 MTARKPKRGGISQ
-14 KDNFNQNVPKKAR
+14 NDNFNQKRHPKHR
-27 SVLNKEFEKKIMCND
+27 KEQKLMEQLQTQIIYNLTLTLLFFI
-42 MLAKFVIDF
+42 LDF
-51 LCIILFFSM
+51 L
-60 DFLLLDNK
+60 FLGNK
-68 KPLFCDI
+68 KPLLCGI
-75 IKLQDKIKKQNRGVL
+75 IKVQRLLQQQNRGVFI
-90 YMLFSK
+90 MSFSK
-96 NSLKHTATKSNTLN
+96 NILSQPIQKGKKNFLHDVNTIEKKTL
-110 LHVVNK
+110 L
-116 LEQVAQQVI
+116 VI
-125 HKKAVAKAVAKRE
+125 HQKQLRKEIEKQEQEKQIPI
-138 AEPPVQQPTG
+138 AEPTG
-148 EKLADYSTTGKKR
+148 EKLADYSATGKKR

-182 ISPNVIS
+182 INPSVIS

-198 CANQLEYLQ
+198 CASQLEYLQ
-207 DVEGNKKLY
+207 DAEGNKKLY

-245 DYINQQN
+245 DYINQQQ

-264 QKNCCGSE
+264 QKNCSGSE

-291 KRVQPATKFKKMLLG
+291 KRVQPASKFKKMLLG

-331 VQEEYFNKVN
+331 VQGEYFNKEN
-341 YINKNTWRAIW
+341 YINKNSWRAIW

-363 VNVQAIKPARQQ
+363 INVQAIKPARQQ

-394 PQMQAVQVIIDLT
+394 PQMQAVQVVMDLT

-422 KKTKALLKLQDVEA
+422 KKTKALLKLQDIEA
-436 ENADLVGAG
+436 ENVDLMGAG

>member
-1 MTARKVKRGGNSQ
+1 MTARKPKRGGISQ
-14 KDNFNQNVPKKAR
+14 NDNFNQKRHPKHR
-27 SVLNKEFEKKIMCND
+27 KEQKLMEQLQTQIIYNLTLTLLFFI
-42 MLAKFVIDF
+42 LDF
-51 LCIILFFSM
+51 L
-60 DFLLLDNK
+60 FLGNK
-68 KPLFCDI
+68 KPLLCGI
-75 IKLQDKIKKQNRGVL
+75 IKVQRLLQQQNRGIFI
-90 YMLFSK
+90 MSFSK
-96 NSLKHTATKSNTLN
+96 NILSQPIQKGKKNFLHDVNTIEKKTL
-110 LHVVNK
+110 L
-116 LEQVAQQVI
+116 VI
-125 HKKAVAKAVAKRE
+125 HQKQLRKEIEKQEQEKQIPI
-138 AEPPVQQPTG
+138 AEPTG
-148 EKLADYSTTGKKR
+148 EKLADYSATGKKR

-182 ISPNVIS
+182 INPSVIS

-198 CANQLEYLQ
+198 CASQLEYLQ
-207 DVEGNKKLY
+207 DAEGNKKLY

-245 DYINQQN
+245 DYINQQQ

-264 QKNCCGSE
+264 QKNCSGSE

-291 KRVQPATKFKKMLLG
+291 KRVQPASKFKKMLLG

-331 VQEEYFNKVN
+331 VQGEYFNKEN
-341 YINKNTWRAIW
+341 YINKNSWRAIW

-363 VNVQAIKPARQQ
+363 INVQAIKPARQQ

-394 PQMQAVQVIIDLT
+394 PQMQAVQVVMDLT

-422 KKTKALLKLQDVEA
+422 KKTKALLKLQDIEA
-436 ENADLVGAG
+436 ENVDLVGAG

>member
-1 MTARKVKRGGNSQ
+1 MEQLQTQ
-14 KDNFNQNVPKKAR
+14 
-27 SVLNKEFEKKIMCND
+27 
-42 MLAKFVIDF
+42 
-51 LCIILFFSM
+51 IIYNLTLTLLFFAL
-60 DFLLLDNK
+60 DFLLLGNK
-68 KPLFCDI
+68 KPLFCGI
-75 IKLQDKIKKQNRGVL
+75 IKVQRLLQQQNRGVFI
-90 YMLFSK
+90 MSFSK
-96 NSLKHTATKSNTLN
+96 NIVSQQPKKGKQNF
-110 LHVVNK
+110 LHVVNAVEK
-116 LEQVAQQVI
+116 KTLLVI
-125 HKKAVAKAVAKRE
+125 HQKKLQKEIEKRE
-138 AEPPVQQPTG
+138 QEKEIPIAQPTG
-148 EKLADYSTTGKKR
+148 EKLADYSATGKKR

-182 ISPNVIS
+182 ISPSVIS

-198 CANQLEYLQ
+198 CASQLEYLQ
-207 DVEGNKKLY
+207 DAEGNKKLY

-245 DYINQQN
+245 DYINNQN
-252 NNQVRYLFITLT
+252 DDVRYLFITLT
-264 QKNCCGSE
+264 QKNCNGSE

-291 KRVQPATKFKKMLLG
+291 KRVQPASKFKKMLLG

-331 VQEEYFNKVN
+331 VQGEYFNKAN

-352 ADLLKVDYLPQ
+352 ADLLKIDYLPQ
-363 VNVQAIKPARQQ
+363 INVQAIKPARQQ

-394 PQMQAVQVIIDLT
+394 PQMQAVQVVMDLT

-422 KKTKALLKLQDVEA
+422 KKTKALLKMQDVEA

>member
-1 MTARKVKRGGNSQ
+1 MEQLQAQIIYNLTLTLL
-14 KDNFNQNVPKKAR
+14 FFI
-27 SVLNKEFEKKIMCND
+27 L
-42 MLAKFVIDF
+42 DF
-51 LCIILFFSM
+51 L
-60 DFLLLDNK
+60 FLGNK
-68 KPLFCDI
+68 KPLFCAI
-75 IKLQDKIKKQNRGVL
+75 IKMRRLLQQQNRGVFI
-90 YMLFSK
+90 MSFSK
-96 NSLKHTATKSNTLN
+96 NIVSQQPKKGKQNF
-110 LHVVNK
+110 LHVVNAVEK
-116 LEQVAQQVI
+116 KTLLVI
-125 HKKAVAKAVAKRE
+125 HQKQLQKEIEKQEQEKEISIVE
-138 AEPPVQQPTG
+138 PTG
-148 EKLADYSTTGKKR
+148 EKLADYSATGKKR

-252 NNQVRYLFITLT
+252 NNQIRYLFITLT